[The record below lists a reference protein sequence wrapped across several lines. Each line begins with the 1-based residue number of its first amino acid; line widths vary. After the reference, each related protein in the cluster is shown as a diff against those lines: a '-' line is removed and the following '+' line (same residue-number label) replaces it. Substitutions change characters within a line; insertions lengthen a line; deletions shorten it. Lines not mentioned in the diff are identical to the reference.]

1 MNAAGIPPKSVTSL
15 LRLDGL
21 AVAAAVITAY
31 AVVGGNWWLVA
42 ALILAPDLSFLAIAL
57 GETVAA
63 RTYNV
68 VHSYAL
74 PIVLGATGYFSG
86 IAWML
91 PAALI
96 WAAHIGIDRAIGY
109 GLKYPSSLN
118 HTHLGL
124 MGKEK
129 KAAKLANAG

>member
-1 MNAAGIPPKSVTSL
+1 MDVAGIPPKSVTRL

-21 AVAAAVITAY
+21 AVAAAVIAAY
-31 AVVGGNWWLVA
+31 AVMGGNWWLFA

-57 GETVAA
+57 GEKAAA

-74 PIVLGATGYFSG
+74 PIILGAAGYFSG

-91 PAALI
+91 PVALI
-96 WAAHIGIDRAIGY
+96 WAAHIGIDRAVGY
-109 GLKYPSSLN
+109 GLKYPSSLK
-118 HTHLGL
+118 HTHLGI
-124 MGKEK
+124 MGKDK
-129 KAAKLANAG
+129 KAATLANAG

>member
-1 MNAAGIPPKSVTSL
+1 MDVAGIPPKSVTRL

-21 AVAAAVITAY
+21 AVAAAVIAAY
-31 AVVGGNWWLVA
+31 AVMGGNWWLFA

-57 GETVAA
+57 GEKAAA

-74 PIVLGATGYFSG
+74 PIILGAAGYFSG

-91 PAALI
+91 PVALI
-96 WAAHIGIDRAIGY
+96 WAAHIGIDRAVATDSNT
-109 GLKYPSSLN
+109 PRR
-118 HTHLGL
+118 
-124 MGKEK
+124 
-129 KAAKLANAG
+129 